1 MSPSFVLTTQSVPDP
16 VPEDAQTTFYWPPTG
31 RSSLHSNVGPGLGA
45 LGQVQDLNVDLVRIA
60 SGVMAADRSV
70 SRSGRLSA
78 WNERSIAVQVPV
90 SSPEA
95 WEAVASRLDRLLGFL
110 TGDTWTLA
118 FVHEESP
125 AEQVSTGW
133 PGASR
138 VVLLSGGAD
147 SAIGAA
153 ISAGELQGEGKQQ
166 ILVSHYSAT
175 RLRPMQRR
183 VAGVVED
190 YYPGVTAGHAQI
202 RHARRRTAPNGR
214 SYGRENSTRSR
225 SLLFLALG
233 LAVASVERI
242 PLWVPENGY
251 ASINPP
257 LGADRRG
264 SLSTRTTHPAFL
276 QELKAI
282 LETVGAHADLE
293 NPFASMTKG
302 EMFARVAEVMGSDA
316 ASEFIS
322 RTESCSHTGA
332 RSFGLPPNLQCG
344 VCFGC
349 VLRRASF
356 AASGLEDRTEYIDAT
371 DDERVQRWLEDKSVL
386 GAMRDFLDQP
396 LSEVDIALLRVPS
409 SIALTDVRDI
419 CDRGRAELRTLFA

>member
-1 MSPSFVLTTQSVPDP
+1 MSRSFVLTTSAVPDP
-16 VPEDAQTTFYWPPTG
+16 APDDAQTIFYWPPTG
-31 RSSLHSNVGPGLGA
+31 QSSFRSNVGPGLGA
-45 LGQVQDLNVDLVRIA
+45 LGQVQELNVDLVRIA

-78 WNERSIAVQVPV
+78 WNERSISIQVPV
-90 SSPEA
+90 SDPA
-95 WEAVASRLDRLLGFL
+95 LWAGVTDRLRRLLGFL
-110 TGDTWTLA
+110 TGDNWALSFVLEDTPTEQLA
-118 FVHEESP
+118 
-125 AEQVSTGW
+125 TGS

-138 VVLLSGGAD
+138 VVLFSGGAD

-153 ISAGELQGEGKQQ
+153 LSAAQLRKGGEQHL
-166 ILVSHYSAT
+166 LLSHYSAT
-175 RLRPMQRR
+175 RLAPMQRR
-183 VAGVVED
+183 VAAAVEREF
-190 YYPGVTAGHAQI
+190 PGVAAGHFQV
-202 RHARRRTAPNGR
+202 RQARCRTAPNGR

-233 LAVASVERI
+233 LAVASIERI

-257 LGADRRG
+257 LGTDRRG

-282 LETVGAHADLE
+282 LETVGAHADFE

-302 EMFARVAEVMGSDA
+302 EMFVRLAEAMGTDE

-322 RTESCSHTGA
+322 GTESCSHTGA

-349 VLRRASF
+349 ALRRASF
-356 AASGLEDRTEYIDAT
+356 AASGLTDGTEYIDANG
-371 DDERVQRWLEDKSVL
+371 DERVERWLEDKSVIQ
-386 GAMRDFLDQP
+386 AMRDFLEQP
-396 LSEVDIALLRVPS
+396 LRDVDIALLRAPRS
-409 SIALTDVRDI
+409 MPLADVRDI
-419 CDRGRAELRTLFA
+419 CERGRAELRTLFA

>member
-1 MSPSFVLTTQSVPDP
+1 MSPSYALTTQSVPDP
-16 VPEDAQTTFYWPPTG
+16 VPESAHTTFYWPPTG

-90 SSPEA
+90 SSPEV
-95 WEAVASRLDRLLGFL
+95 WKTVASRFDRLIGFL
-110 TGDTWTLA
+110 TGDTWTLE
-118 FVHEESP
+118 FVQEESP

-147 SAIGAA
+147 SAIGAV
-153 ISAGELQGEGKQQ
+153 ISAGELQREGKQQ

-190 YYPGVTAGHAQI
+190 HYPGVTAGHAQI
-202 RHARRRTAPNGR
+202 RHARCRTAPNGR

-282 LETVGAHADLE
+282 LETVGAHADFE

-302 EMFARVAEVMGSDA
+302 EMFARVAEVMGPDV

-332 RSFGLPPNLQCG
+332 RSFGLPSNLQCG

-356 AASGLEDRTEYIDAT
+356 AASGLEDRTEYIDPAG
-371 DDERVQRWLEDKSVL
+371 DERVQRWLEDKSVL

-396 LSEVDIALLRVPS
+396 LSEVDVALLRVPS
-409 SIALTDVRDI
+409 IVPLTDVRDI
-419 CDRGRAELRTLFA
+419 CDRGRAELGTLFA